1 VYLAGIL
8 GLCALLLCPAS
19 GPNSGGASFL
29 SSQQAA
35 PASQTPP
42 SQGQSPSTRA
52 TDQSPAGQQTSDTK
66 KPAPTKKKTRRKKAA
81 PSASE
86 DPQKTVVRKG
96 GTGDTT
102 VQLAPAM
109 NAAEASRQREATK
122 QLLTSTDANLQ
133 KLSERQLS
141 KDEQDTVAQIREFM
155 QQAKTADSKGD
166 LERASKLASKAHLL
180 SEALAKP

>member
-1 VYLAGIL
+1 MYLAGIL
-8 GLCALLLCPAS
+8 GLCALLFCPAYGS
-19 GPNSGGASFL
+19 NSGGASFL
-29 SSQQAA
+29 SNQQAA
-35 PASQTPP
+35 PVSPTPP
-42 SQGQSPSTRA
+42 SQGQSPSTPA
-52 TDQSPAGQQTSDTK
+52 ADQSPAGQQTSDTK
-66 KPAPTKKKTRRKKAA
+66 KPAPTKKKTHRKKAA
-81 PSASE
+81 PPASE

-96 GTGDTT
+96 GTGDKT

-133 KLSERQLS
+133 KLSGRQLS

-155 QQAKTADSKGD
+155 HQAKTADSKGD

-180 SEALAKP
+180 SEALAQP